1 MSEQRIA
8 EIEQRWQSDYSKWVD
23 VYKRLGVAL
32 DDTEWLLDYIA
43 ALPGEG
49 EEANPLR
56 PVPGFAM
63 PPVEV
68 QEQIKAH
75 REPQA
80 EQEKE

>member
-1 MSEQRIA
+1 MEEVETRCGDCWHFP
-8 EIEQRWQSDYSKWVD
+8 RC
-23 VYKRLGVAL
+23 
-32 DDTEWLLDYIA
+32 EWLIQATKDREECDWIPSRFIA
-43 ALPGEG
+43 AALSEEG